1 MDACISNK
9 SFYDF
14 EFIMHIFW
22 KSIDFGKFVQD
33 CNKLLNNRYR
43 NVCGIVIESQRFS
56 CALPSVGGIDV
67 SCWWGVSPLS
77 VYFFLF
83 GGGDVW
89 VLRIHPWRCGIQAP
103 VLLEMVRSV

>member
-9 SFYDF
+9 SFCDF

-22 KSIDFGKFVQD
+22 KKHRFWKICTRLQQTTQH
-33 CNKLLNNRYR
+33 RYR
-43 NVCGIVIESQRFS
+43 KVCGIVIESQRFS

-67 SCWWGVSPLS
+67 SYWWGVSPLS

-83 GGGDVW
+83 GGGDV
-89 VLRIHPWRCGIQAP
+89 
-103 VLLEMVRSV
+103 

>member
-1 MDACISNK
+1 MI
-9 SFYDF
+9 
-14 EFIMHIFW
+14 
-22 KSIDFGKFVQD
+22 G
-33 CNKLLNNRYR
+33 
-43 NVCGIVIESQRFS
+43 SQWFS

-103 VLLEMVRSV
+103 VLLEMVRSIGSLDGSLARKPSVDLAFFMGTVCILGFLA